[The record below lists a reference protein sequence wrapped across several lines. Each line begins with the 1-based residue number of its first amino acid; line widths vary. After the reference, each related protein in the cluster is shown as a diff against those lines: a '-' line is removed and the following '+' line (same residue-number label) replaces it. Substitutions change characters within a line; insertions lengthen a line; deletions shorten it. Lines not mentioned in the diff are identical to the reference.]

1 MLDDYTNAVD
11 EYRKAMK
18 LNDAW
23 EAVKEQGVGILKY
36 AIPGAAT
43 ATQSRARSADREEH
57 PCRTTHVPQSARC
70 NEPQPSTRRH
80 QKAQQVMPQKPV
92 KPHSANVGKPC

>member
-1 MLDDYTNAVD
+1 VLDDYTNAVD

-43 ATQSRARSADREEH
+43 ATQSRARSADEKN
-57 PCRTTHVPQSARC
+57 THVAPPTFRRAPGETNR
-70 NEPQPSTRRH
+70 NPRPGVTRRR
-80 QKAQQVMPQKPV
+80 
-92 KPHSANVGKPC
+92 NR